1 MAVDPPGKPS
11 MLLPMPRTV
20 TGTPPLSIARH
31 QLQRILQE
39 AINARPQ
46 SCCGLFACADHTVSA
61 TAPIANHAPHPED
74 DCDMDI
80 EDVRQQLCR
89 WQRKGMQFCGIYHSS
104 SATDGANAALLQ
116 KLEHTIRKAMPAA
129 SSGEIIHLFVALD
142 TEGRLEAR
150 ACCCRQGEVCE
161 IPLVLV
167 EDGALY
173 PDLVNG

>member
-1 MAVDPPGKPS
+1 
-11 MLLPMPRTV
+11 MLLPMLRTA
-20 TGTPPLSIARH
+20 TGIPPLSIARH

-46 SCCGLFACADHTVSA
+46 CCCGLFACTDHTVSA

-74 DCDMDI
+74 GCNMDI

-89 WQRKGMQFCGIYHSS
+89 WQRQGVQCRGIYHSLPL
-104 SATDGANAALLQ
+104 ACEVDVALLQ
-116 KLEHTIRKAMPAA
+116 KLEHTIRKAMPEAGD
-129 SSGEIIHLFVALD
+129 GEIIHLLVALD

-161 IPLVLV
+161 IPLALA
-167 EDGALY
+167 EDGTLY
-173 PDLVNG
+173 PDLANG